1 MGTGSRKE
9 NASEQKL
16 EPGFDSIKAGI
27 ALVVRFPHLHPVA
40 AGVLANVRVKGP
52 LAELRC
58 W

>member
-40 AGVLANVRVKGP
+40 AGVLAK
-52 LAELRC
+52 C
-58 W
+58 